1 MFVVWTPTHSI
12 QYTRSRPLPPKNIHT
27 CKLTPTR
34 AHAPAPA
41 VTSVNFDEDFM
52 AELERRRAER
62 AEQERAHAEELRQ
75 AYLRQ
80 KAAEEAAMGEEMQQL
95 QRELEE
101 KRRREEQEK
110 VCALCFALVVLCA
123 LWTRCMV
130 LNCLR
135 WREAGWCGWC
145 RCFAC
150 ACSCSHNFFFGL
162 LHNRRRHSRS

>member
-1 MFVVWTPTHSI
+1 MIQMVVDDAASCEMQQSTV
-12 QYTRSRPLPPKNIHT
+12 RL
-27 CKLTPTR
+27 
-34 AHAPAPA
+34 
-41 VTSVNFDEDFM
+41 
-52 AELERRRAER
+52 AER

-123 LWTRCMV
+123 L
-130 LNCLR
+130 
-135 WREAGWCGWC
+135 
-145 RCFAC
+145 
-150 ACSCSHNFFFGL
+150 
-162 LHNRRRHSRS
+162 